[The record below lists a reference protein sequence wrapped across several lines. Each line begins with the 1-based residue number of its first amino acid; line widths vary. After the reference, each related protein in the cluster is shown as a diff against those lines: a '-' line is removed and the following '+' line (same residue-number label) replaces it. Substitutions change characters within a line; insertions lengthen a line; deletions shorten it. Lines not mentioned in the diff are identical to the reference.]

1 MAGDVSPVAM
11 FQMWISAQ
19 PLTLAPADGYYS
31 SVLIGCWVTWPEHKR
46 QSKEGPKTSE
56 EE

>member
-1 MAGDVSPVAM
+1 
-11 FQMWISAQ
+11 MWISAQ
-19 PLTLAPADGYYS
+19 PLTLAPAGGYYS
-31 SVLIGCWVTWPEHKR
+31 SVLIAKNLSLVVGSQLTWPEHKR